1 VVAALTTSVA
11 RVKYV
16 TMPDHHADSPATEI
30 VAGARVT
37 LHFSLALTDG
47 SIVDSNFDG
56 KPATFTV
63 GDGNLL
69 PGFEAALMGA
79 KAGDTRECVLPASEA
94 FGDSNPSNVQTF
106 PRQQFA
112 RLLAN
117 TTDPVEPGTVLSFTD
132 SGGNEIPGVLKQI
145 GELTIV
151 VDFNHPLAGREIVFR
166 AQIISVM
173 APDVQAVR
181 IQG

>member
-1 VVAALTTSVA
+1 
-11 RVKYV
+11 
-16 TMPDHHADSPATEI
+16 MPDHHADSPATEI

-94 FGDSNPSNVQTF
+94 FAGDGPTKE
-106 PRQQFA
+106 PRLSPYA
-112 RLLAN
+112 EPALHRTMLAK
-117 TTDPVEPGTVLSFTD
+117 TL
-132 SGGNEIPGVLKQI
+132 
-145 GELTIV
+145 
-151 VDFNHPLAGREIVFR
+151 
-166 AQIISVM
+166 
-173 APDVQAVR
+173 
-181 IQG
+181 